1 MDILYILGGGS
12 KRDNIEL
19 RWSLRSIEKFGAN
32 IGRIAVAGV
41 IPDWVSDE
49 VIRIPVEQKSPLYA
63 KNNFHNVMEAVRSGE
78 LDDKFLLS
86 ADDHFYVKPV
96 DFDDFPLFVAGFL
109 PDRMDYMPNN
119 EYFFGLYYSRKLL
132 ERAGLPFYNCSLH
145 NNIPVDSTSFE
156 HQDDL
161 LWYCDNPTH
170 RMNPWAI
177 FGNLYLSVNP
187 EAKICVRD
195 DIKIN
200 EPMPSRK
207 AITNRIGKAHMFSI
221 GDAAF
226 SGGALEDY
234 MNELFP
240 AKSRYEK

>member
-49 VIRIPVEQKSPLYA
+49 IISIPVEQKSPLYA

-109 PDRMDYMPNN
+109 PDRLDICRTTSISSACIIHGSCLNAP
-119 EYFFGLYYSRKLL
+119 
-132 ERAGLPFYNCSLH
+132 
-145 NNIPVDSTSFE
+145 DSHSTTARS
-156 HQDDL
+156 
-161 LWYCDNPTH
+161 T
-170 RMNPWAI
+170 
-177 FGNLYLSVNP
+177 
-187 EAKICVRD
+187 
-195 DIKIN
+195 
-200 EPMPSRK
+200 
-207 AITNRIGKAHMFSI
+207 TT
-221 GDAAF
+221 
-226 SGGALEDY
+226 
-234 MNELFP
+234 FP
-240 AKSRYEK
+240 

>member
-12 KRDNIEL
+12 TRDNIEL
-19 RWSLRSIEKFGAN
+19 RWSLRSLCRFGKN
-32 IGRIAVAGV
+32 VGKVAVAGV
-41 IPDWVSDE
+41 IPEWLSDE
-49 VIRIPVEQKSPLYA
+49 VVQIPVEQKSPLFS
-63 KNNFHNVMEAVRSGE
+63 KNNFANVMKAIRCGY
-78 LDDKFLLS
+78 LGDKFLLS

-109 PDRMDYMPNN
+109 PERMEYRNNN

-132 ERAGLPFYNCSLH
+132 ENAGLPFYNCSLH
-145 NNIPVDSTSFE
+145 NNIPVDARSIE

-161 LWYCDNPTH
+161 IWYCENPTH

-187 EAKICVRD
+187 DAKISVRD

-200 EPMPSRK
+200 EAMPSRK
-207 AITNRIGKAHMFSI
+207 ALTNRIGKSHMFSI
-221 GDAAF
+221 GDGAF

-234 MNELFP
+234 MNEMFGD
-240 AKSRYEK
+240 KCKYER